1 MEMWSKQNRKDIN
14 EIDEEQMNRIDE
26 RKMKNNII
34 DIRWGDW
41 GGGSEIFNLTH
52 KKRTLYPT

>member
-41 GGGSEIFNLTH
+41 GGVLN
-52 KKRTLYPT
+52 